1 MERRK
6 GGPTFGVIALV
17 SWLVACQALIP
28 SRGPLLVPIHTDSAE
43 VGVRFSQNTYFGKI
57 GFFFVNDTGKPLSR
71 AGCGGPGWPALE
83 KKVDGH
89 WVPAYYQ
96 VYLLCRT
103 MPDYFLP
110 PGATYRSVLD
120 FMAFEPGHN
129 TALELLVKTIDGV
142 YRLHWGFVAAQSTD
156 EKGARPV
163 ELISNEFR
171 MVLR

>member
-1 MERRK
+1 MDRRNA
-6 GGPTFGVIALV
+6 GASVGAIALL
-17 SWLVACQALIP
+17 SWLVACQSLIP
-28 SRGPLLVPIHTDSAE
+28 SRGPLLVSMHTDSAE
-43 VGVRFSQNTYFGKI
+43 VGVRFSQDTYFGKI
-57 GFFFVNDTGKPLSR
+57 GFFFVNDTGKPMSR

-83 KKVDGH
+83 KSVDGH

-96 VYLLCRT
+96 FYLGCRSY
-103 MPDYFLP
+103 PDFFLP

-129 TALELLVKTIDGV
+129 KGPELLVKTIDGV
-142 YRLHWGFVAAQSTD
+142 YRLHWGFVAAQNSD
-156 EKGARPV
+156 EKGARQV

>member
-1 MERRK
+1 MERRNP
-6 GGPTFGVIALV
+6 GATFGAIALA

-28 SRGPLLVPIHTDSAE
+28 SRGPLLVSIHTDSAE
-43 VGVRFSQNTYFGKI
+43 VGVRFNQDAYFGKI
-57 GFFFVNDTGKPLSR
+57 GFYFVNGTGKPLSR

-83 KKVDGH
+83 KKVDGE
-89 WVPAYYQ
+89 WVPAFYQ
-96 VYLLCRT
+96 VYLTCRT
-103 MPDYFLP
+103 TPDFFLP

-129 TALELLVKTIDGV
+129 KAPELLVKTIDGV
-142 YRLHWGFVAAQSTD
+142 YRLRWGFVAAQSTD
-156 EKGARPV
+156 EKGARQV

>member
-1 MERRK
+1 MERRNA
-6 GGPTFGVIALV
+6 GATVGAIALL

-28 SRGPLLVPIHTDSAE
+28 SRRPLLVSIHTDSAE
-43 VGVRFSQNTYFGKI
+43 VGVHFNQNTYFGKI

-83 KKVDGH
+83 KNVDGH

-96 VYLLCRT
+96 IYLACRT
-103 MPDYFLP
+103 MPDFFLP
-110 PGATYRSVLD
+110 PGGTYRSVLD

-129 TALELLVKTIDGV
+129 KGPELLVKTIDGV
-142 YRLHWGFVAAQSTD
+142 YRLHWGFVAAQNTD
-156 EKGARPV
+156 EEGASQV

>member
-1 MERRK
+1 MERRNA
-6 GGPTFGVIALV
+6 GATVGAIALL
-17 SWLVACQALIP
+17 SLLVACQTQFPTRAA
-28 SRGPLLVPIHTDSAE
+28 LLVAIQTDSAE
-43 VGVRFSQNTYFGKI
+43 VGVHFNQDAYFGKI
-57 GFFFVNDTGKPLSR
+57 GFYFVNDTGKPLSR

-83 KKVDGH
+83 KSVDGH
-89 WVPAYYQ
+89 WVAAYYQ

-120 FMAFEPGHN
+120 FMAFEPGHSKFPD
-129 TALELLVKTIDGV
+129 LLVKTIDGM

-156 EKGARPV
+156 EKGARQV